1 MHSSDYCQVQLS
13 SDRYFAEGSKRICFV
28 HPSNQ
33 MLCIKIMK
41 PHGKGSF
48 VNENDRDITDYL
60 TLEKMQ
66 NRNLFDHI
74 PKFYGT
80 INTNLGKGLLLD
92 LLRDG
97 NGKISQSLG
106 DLIHVEGMTAPLRES
121 LIKLKSWQLKEN
133 LFTTDTGP
141 HNVVVQKITSSNWKL
156 FYIEGFLNKR
166 FSLLIKYFTSF
177 SKFMIR
183 REHAKFDRR
192 LNSAL

>member
-1 MHSSDYCQVQLS
+1 MYSSDHCQVQLS
-13 SDRYFAEGSKRICFV
+13 SDRYFAKGSKRICFV
-28 HPSNQ
+28 HPYKHE
-33 MLCIKIMK
+33 LCIKIMN
-41 PHGKGSF
+41 PLSEGRF
-48 VNENDRDITDYL
+48 VNENNRDISDYL
-60 TLEKMQ
+60 TLKKMQ
-66 NRNLFDHI
+66 NRALFDHI

-80 INTNLGKGLLLD
+80 INTNLGEGLLLD
-92 LLRDG
+92 LIRDG
-97 NGKISQSLG
+97 DGKISQSLG

-121 LIKLKSWQLKEN
+121 LIKLQSWQLKEN

-156 FYIEGFLNKR
+156 FYIEGLLNRR
-166 FSLLIKYFTSF
+166 FSLLVRYFTSF

>member
-1 MHSSDYCQVQLS
+1 MHSNDCCQVQLS
-13 SDRYFAEGSKRICFV
+13 SDRYFAQGSKRICFV
-28 HPSNQ
+28 HPHKQ

-41 PHGKGSF
+41 PEGEGRF
-48 VNENDRDITDYL
+48 VNENNRDIKDYL
-60 TLEKMQ
+60 TLERMQ
-66 NRNLFDHI
+66 NSELFDHI

-80 INTNLGKGLLLD
+80 INTNLGEGLLLE
-92 LLRDG
+92 LIRDG
-97 NGKISQSLG
+97 DGKISQSLG
-106 DLIHVEGMTAPLRES
+106 DLIRMEGMTAPLKQS
-121 LIKLKSWQLKEN
+121 LRKLKSWQIRQN

-166 FSLLIKYFTSF
+166 FSFLIKYCTSF

-183 REHAKFDRR
+183 REQGKFDRR

>member
-13 SDRYFAEGSKRICFV
+13 SDQYFAKGSKRFCFV
-28 HPSNQ
+28 HPHKQ
-33 MLCIKIMK
+33 KLCIKLMK
-41 PHGKGSF
+41 PQEEGNIN
-48 VNENDRDITDYL
+48 NENKRDIADYL

-66 NRNLFDHI
+66 NSALFDHI
-74 PKFYGT
+74 PKFHGT
-80 INTNLGKGLLLD
+80 INTNLGEGLLLD
-92 LLRDG
+92 LIRDG
-97 NGKISQSLG
+97 DGKISQSLG
-106 DLIHVEGMTAPLRES
+106 DLIHLEGMTEPLKES
-121 LIKLKSWQLKEN
+121 LIKLKCWQLREN

-166 FSLLIKYFTSF
+166 FSLFMKHFTSF